1 MNCSLEFFLEKLY
14 GKQFNGLLSSQFKMR
29 PRGNYTRTASFLRRQ
44 FQWPIED
51 GITTFISFN
60 YSSDS
65 KDDHDIIAVEMPKN
79 M

>member
-29 PRGNYTRTASFLRRQ
+29 PRGNYTRPASFLRRQ

-51 GITTFISFN
+51 GITAFISFTLQL
-60 YSSDS
+60 
-65 KDDHDIIAVEMPKN
+65 
-79 M
+79 